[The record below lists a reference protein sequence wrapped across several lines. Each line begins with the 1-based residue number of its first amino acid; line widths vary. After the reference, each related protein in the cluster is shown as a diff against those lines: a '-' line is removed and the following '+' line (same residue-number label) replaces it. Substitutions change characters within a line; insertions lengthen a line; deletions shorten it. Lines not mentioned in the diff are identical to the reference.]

1 MSTNTAF
8 KAMADFRDGIKVSL
22 TEALHASY
30 HVVGGRSGLEVC
42 KYAVVM
48 MAQSARKMAIKA
60 KPKRK
65 IQRGANGRDYV
76 EVLYQ
81 SPKPMLTVWFPREPG
96 DSAIFQVGEGP
107 NAKDHYRRG
116 VSRQTL
122 EDMYVP
128 VRNVGMAGE
137 SWFWGGA
144 GRASIA
150 DKRGDTV
157 ESSPLPIGVGWQLTN
172 KLSYINAAMPLG
184 WATEVESRAAGR
196 MMHEAARKLFPD
208 WVRTVQDQK
217 KAQAAARR
225 SARAL
230 MRLKEAA

>member
-1 MSTNTAF
+1 MSTNTAL

-48 MAQSARKMAIKA
+48 MAQSARKLAIKA

-65 IQRGANGRDYV
+65 IQHGANGRDYV

-81 SPKPMLTVWFPREPG
+81 SPKPMMTVWFPREPG
-96 DSAIFQVGEGP
+96 DSAIFQIGEG
-107 NAKDHYRRG
+107 AGEKEFYRRG

-122 EDMYVP
+122 ENMYVP

-144 GRASIA
+144 GRAGALQSG
-150 DKRGDTV
+150 GDTV
-157 ESSPLPIGVGWQLTN
+157 EFGPMDVGVGWQLTN

-184 WATEVESRAAGR
+184 WAAEVESRAASR
-196 MMHEAARKLFPD
+196 MMHEAARKLFPN

-225 SARAL
+225 SAREL
-230 MRLKEAA
+230 MKLKEAA